1 MGRSVP
7 KKKKLNCVLCRQG
20 EMRRGKTTVTLE
32 KGRTTVVFKSVPA
45 YVCDTCGDYEV
56 TEKVADQLLKR
67 TQAAVKNGAEVEI
80 LQFAA

>member
-1 MGRSVP
+1 
-7 KKKKLNCVLCRQG
+7 
-20 EMRRGKTTVTLE
+20 MRRGKTTVTLE
-32 KGRTTVVFKSVPA
+32 KGGTTVVFKKVPA

-67 TQAAVKNGAEVEI
+67 AQAAVKNGAEVEI